1 VRPVSA
7 IPEIQAMI
15 RPLLESRPLT
25 TAIALLVMLASAM
38 AADIQV
44 TTNFPGGSAT
54 VESMDQTTRTIHFMP
69 GGDPA
74 HGWPCWWS
82 LRIDGT
88 EAGEKLHLDLAGSDR
103 PARNNGQNT
112 GKPLDANWAMPG
124 RAAWSTD
131 GKVWRHTEP
140 GHRAGARM
148 QYEVVAEGN
157 SVFVAWGP
165 PFTTRNAEE
174 LIAESEKAIPTA
186 KRFELCRSRGD
197 RPVPA
202 LRISAS
208 TDPKAFG
215 IWIDARQHAWESGS
229 SWVAQGLVEWLIG
242 AEESAVWLREH
253 AEIVVVPIMDVDNVE
268 TGNGGKEA
276 DPRDQN
282 RDWSD
287 APFYPEVAAA
297 QARLRPLAAEERLD
311 LFLNLHNPAPG
322 DAQPFFFCGPAEFLS
337 PLGQRNRA
345 AFLVQARQQIT
356 APLLLDP
363 KTRETGPSYH
373 PLWRQMSTQWA
384 TDHGN
389 PQTVAACLETSW
401 NTPFSTTDGYRTVGR
416 QLGHAIAAYFRENHP
431 RQPAPP

>member
-1 VRPVSA
+1 
-7 IPEIQAMI
+7 MI
-15 RPLLESRPLT
+15 RPFPHSQPLL
-25 TAIALLVMLASAM
+25 AALAMLALLASAK
-38 AADIQV
+38 AAELKV
-44 TTNFPGGSAT
+44 TTDFPGGSAT
-54 VESMDQTTRTIHFMP
+54 VESIDQATRTIHFMP

-88 EAGEKLHLDLAGSDR
+88 AAGEKILLDLAGSDR
-103 PARNNGQNT
+103 PARNNGQDT
-112 GKPLDANWAMPG
+112 GKPLAANWAMPG

-131 GKVWRHTEP
+131 GKTWRHTEP
-140 GHRAGARM
+140 GHHAGAIM
-148 QYEVVAEGN
+148 QYEVVAEGGT
-157 SVFVAWGP
+157 VFVAWGP
-165 PFTTRNAEE
+165 PFTTRNAEA
-174 LIAESEKAIPTA
+174 LIATCEKALPAA
-186 KRFELCRSRGD
+186 KRFELCHSRAD

-202 LRISAS
+202 LRIAGS
-208 TDPKAFG
+208 TDPKPFG

-229 SWVAQGLVEWLIG
+229 SWVAQGLVEWLIS
-242 AEESAVWLREH
+242 ADEPAVWLREH

-276 DPRDQN
+276 DPRDHN

-287 APFYPEVAAA
+287 TPFYPEVTAA
-297 QARLRPLAAEERLD
+297 QARLRELAADGRMD

-337 PLGQRNRA
+337 PLGRRNRA
-345 AFLVQARQQIT
+345 AFLAQAREQIT
-356 APLLLDP
+356 EPLLLDP

-373 PLWRQMSTQWA
+373 PLWRQISGQWV

-389 PQTVAACLETSW
+389 PQTVTACLETSW

-416 QLGHAIAAYFRENHP
+416 QLGRAIAAYFREDHP
-431 RQPAPP
+431 RSLTTK